1 MDESLI
7 ARYAQQSGLAM
18 ADSLLT
24 FASFVGNHAA
34 GLAEDFQPT
43 GDCEHVPVEQCS
55 VVTQE
60 VGAMLRAH
68 FERS

>member
-7 ARYAQQSGLAM
+7 ALYAQQSWLAM

-24 FASFVGNHAA
+24 FACLVGNHAA
-34 GLAEDFQPT
+34 GLIEDFQPT
-43 GDCEHVPVEQCS
+43 GDCDHVPVEQCS

-60 VGAMLRAH
+60 IGAMLRAH
-68 FERS
+68 FQRC

>member
-24 FASFVGNHAA
+24 FASLIGNHAA

-43 GDCEHVPVEQCS
+43 GDSEHVPVDHCS
-55 VVTQE
+55 AITQE
-60 VGAMLRAH
+60 LGAMLRAH
-68 FERS
+68 FQRA